1 MIALTNGRAT
11 AAIDPSY
18 GGRIARLVVDDVDVI
33 ASGDPARDDPLDWGL
48 YPMVPFAGRLRNG
61 TLEWRGSTHQ
71 FPRLRPP
78 HALHG
83 TVHDVEWR
91 VDRVDASS
99 CLLSTSLMDPWPF
112 SGSVFHDVVLHPDR
126 LELRLT
132 LRADVDMPAQLG
144 WHPWFRKPERL
155 VFASHSVH
163 RSDSDGIAD
172 RYSVPVEDLVEGDL
186 DDCFTDVDENLTIT
200 ISERELHLRSSCLH
214 WVVYD
219 RPVHAT
225 CIEPQS
231 GPPNVLNTNPRIVVA
246 GSSTSE
252 WFTISW
258 DE

>member
-1 MIALTNGRAT
+1 
-11 AAIDPSY
+11 
-18 GGRIARLVVDDVDVI
+18 
-33 ASGDPARDDPLDWGL
+33 
-48 YPMVPFAGRLRNG
+48 
-61 TLEWRGSTHQ
+61 
-71 FPRLRPP
+71 
-78 HALHG
+78 
-83 TVHDVEWR
+83 
-91 VDRVDASS
+91 
-99 CLLSTSLMDPWPF
+99 MDPWPF
-112 SGSVFHDVVLHPDR
+112 SGSVFHDIVLHPDR

-155 VFASHSVH
+155 VFASRSVH
-163 RSDSDGIAD
+163 RRDSEGIAD

-231 GPPNVLNTNPRIVVA
+231 GPPNVLNTDPRIVVA